1 MVQSHRMSGNNVGV
15 MSAQKQL
22 TGDRGHV
29 VDIVPP
35 DLMRSA
41 MENILASM
49 LVGALG

>member
-1 MVQSHRMSGNNVGV
+1 MSGNNVGV

-22 TGDRGHV
+22 TGDGGHV
-29 VDIVPP
+29 VDMAPS

-49 LVGALG
+49 LIGALR